1 MSLVLSE
8 LKTSMVV
15 AARDSLKKDWPKA
28 RDFADA
34 EFRKLAQSLKDIA
47 VLAADAKVNTKQA
60 KALLQIHANTTRMV
74 LLTVKGL
81 AKIAVDKAINAAL
94 GAVREAVNAA
104 AGIAL
109 L

>member
-1 MSLVLSE
+1 MALELSA
-8 LKTSMVV
+8 LKKSMVT
-15 AARDSLKKDWPKA
+15 AARESLATDWPKA

-47 VLAADAKVNTKQA
+47 VLAADGKVNGKQA

-104 AGIAL
+104 AGIAIL
-109 L
+109 